1 MHIKPAVKPRIVQN
15 MVRYCLHLL
24 KSFLLKS
31 GYLFTAEPTEN
42 TEIDCFLFRN
52 LSALGALCGTNTNC
66 YIYYIID
73 RISGIESILRTVVIK
88 TTEATKEAS
97 LSYLADNII
106 AITAEGIAA

>member
-24 KSFLLKS
+24 KSFLLKP

-42 TEIDCFLFRN
+42 AESPEN
-52 LSALGALCGTNTNC
+52 H
-66 YIYYIID
+66 IID